1 MNVYYNKIRNKS
13 ISTIILG
20 IGMIVVGGYMSWNYT
35 LGANAH
41 AKDHTAIALLFAAGV
56 LLGAYVLYASF
67 RSVQILKKNM
77 KKLGVSESEV
87 AEDLNQG
94 YDYAKCNVGKR
105 YALKCSGRPD
115 VVVLEGALV
124 VYPEIHVTNKNGY
137 SYYNYQVFV
146 TERSGKEKYLD
157 AEDEAEMGQIVNR
170 IMEIVPYAITQ
181 NDNVVQELRKKNLAE
196 LVRIVE
202 ERKANYNNELSEEV
216 K

>member
-1 MNVYYNKIRNKS
+1 MEVYYKKIRKKS
-13 ISTIILG
+13 TSSIILG
-20 IGMIVVGGYMSWNYT
+20 IGMLGACGYMAWNYT
-35 LGANAH
+35 LGSNAQ
-41 AKDHTAIALLFAAGV
+41 AKDHNAIALLFAAGF

-87 AEDLNQG
+87 AVDLDQG

-105 YALKCSGRPD
+105 YALRCSGRPD

-124 VYPEIHVTNKNGY
+124 VYPEVHVTNKNGY

-146 TERSGKEKYLD
+146 TERTGGEKYLD
-157 AEDEAEMGQIVNR
+157 AENETEMQQIFNR

-181 NDNVVQELRKKNLAE
+181 NDKVVQELRKKNLSE

-202 ERKANYNNELSEEV
+202 ERKANYNSELLQRG
-216 K
+216 